1 MRFAVLVFALLST
14 SVANANVG
22 IPVVSFGLPF
32 MMLNL
37 LFVVAIE
44 SIVVKR
50 RHAGLNSKNI
60 ISGVLVANLV
70 TTLVGYPVVAVFV
83 ALTAVSGLNIGWLLP
98 FSELDKMGFYVS
110 TAMFVTL
117 VPCYFLSAWIE
128 AWWLRR
134 NHVPAKTAWLAN
146 LASYI
151 FLTAEVYLL
160 PPTLLMSMGKY
171 TFETSYVFVMTLA
184 NLITG
189 NN

>member
-1 MRFAVLVFALLST
+1 MQYAIFIILLLSV

-50 RHAGLNSKNI
+50 RHAGLNSKGI
-60 ISGVLVANLV
+60 VSGVMVANLI
-70 TTLVGYPVVAVFV
+70 TTLFGYPVVAVLV

-98 FSELDKMGFYVS
+98 FSELDKMNFYVS

-128 AWWLRR
+128 ARWLRR
-134 NHVPAKTAWLAN
+134 HRVPAKTTWIAN
-146 LASYI
+146 LASYC
-151 FLTAEVYLL
+151 FLTAVVYLL
-160 PPTLLMSMGKY
+160 PPTLLVSLGKH
-171 TFETSYVFVMTLA
+171 TFETSYKVIMTFA
-184 NLITG
+184 SLIMG
-189 NN
+189 N